1 MGNKLENIAETLD
14 LSKRSSSPRMDEFGR
29 AAIAFDALMTR
40 VLETV
45 YAVRVSADTVARATR
60 ELVSGNVDISGYFKS
75 GVANAAHEAC
85 GLKPEKSSLPAIRNS
100 TVRMVLKLAYP
111 RALRLAA

>member
-40 VLETV
+40 VLV
-45 YAVRVSADTVARATR
+45 
-60 ELVSGNVDISGYFKS
+60 
-75 GVANAAHEAC
+75 
-85 GLKPEKSSLPAIRNS
+85 SLPAKNGS
-100 TVRMVLKLAYP
+100 LAECVKLTQGGS
-111 RALRLAA
+111 